1 VGTFGGIP
9 IGTVTPFMRGFAAGV
24 LRYNREH
31 ATDAKLLGWDPKT
44 DTGTYVSEDTSD
56 GSVFEDAPN
65 AARITTNFIR
75 AGADVIM
82 PVDGGG
88 GTNGAG
94 NATRASRKRVLLIG
108 VDADEHFSTP
118 QFSDLWLTSVL
129 KIYRRMVYLAMGEE
143 VLGRFE
149 PGPIRGTLA
158 NGGVDLAP
166 FYQLSKRVPTRLRK
180 ELRKLEKGIAD
191 GSVSLD
197 PKSYT

>member
-1 VGTFGGIP
+1 
-9 IGTVTPFMRGFAAGV
+9 
-24 LRYNREH
+24 
-31 ATDAKLLGWDPKT
+31 
-44 DTGTYVSEDTSD
+44 
-56 GSVFEDAPN
+56 
-65 AARITTNFIR
+65 
-75 AGADVIM
+75 
-82 PVDGGG
+82 
-88 GTNGAG
+88 
-94 NATRASRKRVLLIG
+94 
-108 VDADEHFSTP
+108 
-118 QFSDLWLTSVL
+118 
-129 KIYRRMVYLAMGEE
+129 MGEE